1 MNDLETI
8 RFRLN
13 QFAESAGGNAPST
26 ILSADGAPSRE
37 IIEYCNKHNLT
48 LEWVLLGSGPTHRK
62 PKAPLLA
69 DVEMDAVFLHGLLQG
84 LELLIDDSESSAS
97 PASNAAHALAQEV
110 IAKSERLAADLSSLV
125 DATPNARKAQLEA
138 SR

>member
-8 RFRLN
+8 RFRLD
-13 QFAESAGGNAPST
+13 QFAESAGDTAPSV

-37 IIEYCNKHNLT
+37 IIDYCDKHHLT
-48 LEWVLLGSGPTHRK
+48 LDWALLGNGPTHRK

-69 DVEMDAVFLHGLLQG
+69 DVEFDAIFLHGLLQG
-84 LELLIDDSESSAS
+84 LDLLISEAESKSS

-110 IAKSERLAADLSSLV
+110 IVKSERLAADLSSLV

-138 SR
+138 NQ

>member
-13 QFAESAGGNAPST
+13 HFAESAGDNAPST

-37 IIEYCNKHNLT
+37 IMEYCDKHNLT
-48 LEWVLLGSGPTHRK
+48 LDWALLGNGPTHRK

-69 DVEMDAVFLHGLLQG
+69 DVEFDAIFLHGLLQG
-84 LELLIDDSESSAS
+84 LDLLISEAESKSS

-110 IAKSERLAADLSSLV
+110 IVKSERLAADLSSLV

-138 SR
+138 NQ